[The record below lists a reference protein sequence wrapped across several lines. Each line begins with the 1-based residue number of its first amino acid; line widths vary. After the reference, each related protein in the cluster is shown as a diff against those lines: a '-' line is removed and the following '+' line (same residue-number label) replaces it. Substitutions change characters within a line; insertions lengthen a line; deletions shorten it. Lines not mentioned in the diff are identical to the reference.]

1 MNVFNKYVGQV
12 FDGRY
17 KIERTVGEGGM
28 AVVFEATDLLTN
40 RKVAV
45 KMLKDSVAGN
55 TQAIK
60 RFIIESKAVAML
72 NHENIVKVYD
82 ISVRGEHKYIVMEL
96 LKGITLRKYM
106 ENKGVLSWQETV
118 AFSEQIL
125 SALSHAHMK
134 GVIHRDIK
142 PQNIMLLE
150 GGFVK
155 VTDFGIAKIPKAETL
170 TMADKAI
177 GTVFYLSPEQAQC
190 KKIDLR
196 SDLYSLGVMMYEM
209 ATGRMPFTA
218 DTPAVVIYQH
228 ITKAPV
234 PPSQI
239 NPSIPIGL
247 EQIIL
252 CAMEKNPDDRYH
264 SAPQML
270 RHLSRLRQ
278 DPSVVFVRRRSVQKT
293 PTAELAISKTARGGG
308 SSAKPP
314 VKEPKKPS
322 PSKKKRPP
330 SGGRAKVSP
339 SSDDEGAGVPLWLAA
354 CIFIA
359 FLALA
364 VIGLIVI
371 YNLLFSG
378 KNVDFEFATKAEAA
392 ILQIKNFLSGGNPV

>member
-1 MNVFNKYVGQV
+1 MDVFNKYVGQV

-17 KIERTVGEGGM
+17 KIEGTVGQGGM

-72 NHENIVKVYD
+72 NHEHIVKVYD
-82 ISVRGEHKYIVMEL
+82 ISVRGEHKYIVMEFL
-96 LKGITLRKYM
+96 GGITLREYM
-106 ENKGVLSWQETV
+106 KIKGVLSWRETV
-118 AFSEQIL
+118 EFAEQIL
-125 SALSHAHMK
+125 SALNHAHSK

-177 GTVFYLSPEQAQC
+177 GTVFYLSPEQAQSR
-190 KKIDLR
+190 KIDLR

-209 ATGRMPFTA
+209 VTGKMPFTA
-218 DTPAVVIYQH
+218 ETPVAVIYQH
-228 ITKAPV
+228 ISTPPV

-239 NPSIPIGL
+239 NPKIPIGL

-252 CAMEKNPDDRYH
+252 CAMEKNPENRYQ
-264 SAPQML
+264 SAVQMY
-270 RHLSRLRQ
+270 RHLQRLKQ
-278 DPSVVFVRRRSVQKT
+278 DPSVVFVQRRPHQKT
-293 PTAELAISKTARGGG
+293 ITSETPV
-308 SSAKPP
+308 PP
-314 VKEPKKPS
+314 VKRGPAENHQSKKPGS
-322 PSKKKRPP
+322 SQPAKKPRT
-330 SGGRAKVSP
+330 SGGRASVSTH
-339 SSDDEGAGVPLWLAA
+339 SDDSTGVPLWLAA

-359 FLALA
+359 FLVLA
-364 VIGLIVI
+364 VVGIIVI

-378 KNVDFEFATKAEAA
+378 KRLEFEAERAISDVATTE
-392 ILQIKNFLSGGNPV
+392 KNIVFGGNHL